1 MHVAQR
7 FLLLLVQLNKYAG
20 NILAVAETR
29 DAVVDRALKLLDQSR
44 ILQQLAAKV
53 PNTPHVLVLMA
64 AEKTSELLRCG
75 QELTEAVNKIVS
87 HGSPADLRQCLQSAQ
102 QWLQQYAAGEPL
114 SKPKSS
120 RIAEPQGS
128 RVSSNQSDILGVR
141 LFNLL
146 KKRKKHEFGWLE
158 TAADSELKRRESV
171 YRQAAAVLQQAA
183 PLGQGTAV
191 IEQSSTT
198 PSMRAAACSG
208 QEQALLQSGQ
218 LYQRRAALEEAGIF
232 TLAWWPQA
240 FHDCKQILQRQ
251 QHLGPDLIQEACLV
265 LAEVTGVARLQ
276 RFVLSNKARWE
287 DQQAAASIASHQSR
301 SEQLNK
307 AVPLTIDQLQHD
319 MLTLLQGCAETQASA
334 AHIGQ
339 DVAGRVE
346 ALQVLGQGSLK
357 RFQQLVYAAVK
368 EELLLHLD
376 VCTVSRGLV
385 SAKHS

>member
-75 QELTEAVNKIVS
+75 QELTEAVNEIVS
-87 HGSPADLRQCLQSAQ
+87 HGSPADLSQCLESAK

-114 SKPKSS
+114 SKPESS

-128 RVSSNQSDILGVR
+128 RVSSNQSDIFRVR

-146 KKRKKHEFGWLE
+146 KKRKKHEFGWLD

-171 YRQAAAVLQQAA
+171 HRQAAAVLKQAA
-183 PLGQGTAV
+183 PPDQGTAV
-191 IEQSSTT
+191 SKQSRTT
-198 PSMRAAACSG
+198 PSMQAAAYSG
-208 QEQALLQSGQ
+208 QEKALLQSGP

-251 QHLGPDLIQEACLV
+251 QHLEPGLIQEACLV

-276 RFVLSNKARWE
+276 RFVLSNKTRWE
-287 DQQAAASIASHQSR
+287 DQQAAAAIAFHQSR

-307 AVPLTIDQLQHD
+307 AVPMTIDQLQHD

-346 ALQVLGQGSLK
+346 ALQV
-357 RFQQLVYAAVK
+357 
-368 EELLLHLD
+368 
-376 VCTVSRGLV
+376 
-385 SAKHS
+385 